1 MNDARL
7 AHLLDI
13 QGQLLDRF
21 LEQNLGGRYFYCIV
35 VSPAGTPAQ
44 VSAIT
49 NAANRDTI
57 VPMLRELS
65 RTLGGEEPCEIVDTM
80 IRNGIVLGGHDG
92 KN

>member
-7 AHLLDI
+7 AHLLNI

-35 VSPAGTPAQ
+35 VSPAEHCAQ
-44 VSAIT
+44 LSAIS
-49 NAANRDTI
+49 NASSRETI
-57 VPMLRELS
+57 VPMLRELT
-65 RTLGGEEPCEIVDTM
+65 RTLTGKEPLEVFDAV
-80 IRNGIVLGGHDG
+80 IRRGIILDGSHG